1 MSTRYCVLTGT
12 DSSGN
17 ANWPCGPVSWT
28 FVVLTK
34 PCVYGNGL
42 DCSTT
47 WRLALPVP
55 VSAPA
60 STVGLPNGTGF
71 GVAPSVSPS
80 GWCLVLNVRSAPR
93 VMPKL
98 FCATSR

>member
-1 MSTRYCVLTGT
+1 RYWVLTGT

-17 ANWPCGPVSWT
+17 PNCPCGPVSWT

-55 VSAPA
+55 DSVPA
-60 STVGLPNGTGF
+60 SNVGLPNGTGF

-80 GWCLVLNVRSAPR
+80 GWFLDLNLRSAPR
-93 VMPKL
+93 VMPKRL
-98 FCATSR
+98 EATSR

>member
-1 MSTRYCVLTGT
+1 M
-12 DSSGN
+12 
-17 ANWPCGPVSWT
+17 SWT
-28 FVVLTK
+28 LVVLTK

-55 VSAPA
+55 VSVPP

-71 GVAPSVSPS
+71 GVAASVSPS
-80 GWCLVLNVRSAPR
+80 GWGLVLNVRSAPR
-93 VMPKL
+93 VMPNWL
-98 FCATSR
+98 EATSR